1 VAKIVTCSPVTS
13 GCRQESS
20 RRSAQPQTV
29 PLNRSR
35 RPSRTRAP
43 CHARPARIL
52 QSPLEDARFAY
63 EELQLPGNDLRAR
76 RAPRSLLWRGT
87 SPGHSPG
94 TVPVSAR
101 PAGADVAEW
110 TAGIDEE
117 GTVTASRET
126 GRRSI
131 ASNRRARNDYTIL
144 KTYEAGIVLVGN
156 EVKSLRAG
164 HASLAGAFVQEHDG
178 ELMLHGLHIS
188 EHAHGRHGTRV
199 LYQPR
204 RTRKLLMHR
213 SEIDK
218 IIARLGDAGVTLVP
232 LSLYFQ
238 DGWAKVEIALARG
251 RRSFDKRQ
259 AIAQRDADREIAR
272 ELSDRLRGRRRR
284 GRGPS

>member
-1 VAKIVTCSPVTS
+1 VRC
-13 GCRQESS
+13 
-20 RRSAQPQTV
+20 
-29 PLNRSR
+29 
-35 RPSRTRAP
+35 
-43 CHARPARIL
+43 
-52 QSPLEDARFAY
+52 
-63 EELQLPGNDLRAR
+63 
-76 RAPRSLLWRGT
+76 
-87 SPGHSPG
+87 
-94 TVPVSAR
+94 
-101 PAGADVAEW
+101 VAEW

-131 ASNRRARNDYTIL
+131 ASNRRARHDYTIL

-178 ELMLHGLHIS
+178 ELMLHGLHIP
-188 EHAHGRHGTRV
+188 EHAYGRRGTRV
-199 LYQPR
+199 LDQPR

-284 GRGPS
+284 ARGSS